1 MAQPAHPGGAY
12 DAGRLRAAR
21 TFLERAL
28 VLDADNAA
36 AAAFLQKVGW
46 PRRVAARC

>member
-12 DAGRLRAAR
+12 DAGRLRTAR

-36 AAAFLQKVGW
+36 AAAFLRKVG
-46 PRRVAARC
+46 RSCRVPSHY